1 MANKV
6 FEVKSFPQSLK
17 GFALVGGVSLVLAAC
32 SSGASDVSKPDM
44 SVSAME
50 DLPNCTEKREGETA
64 LVSEDSSTYKC
75 ENGKWTFVSA
85 PTPTVETLDDLFNCT
100 AKVEGDTVKVEAE
113 SAIYRCADGQWK
125 KFRALTDTL
134 PGVDD
139 LLACVTKREG
149 NSTYI
154 TNEHALYACED
165 GVWKKKITYMDTV
178 SSKDALPN
186 CTDKN
191 ENDSSYVKK
200 ENAVYLCI
208 AKSWRYLGDVS
219 ESADGLPNCTEKH
232 EEEKAFV
239 EEEHVTLICSNGKWY
254 RYNIYSTI
262 ESDDVKSSSSA
273 ASDSKWEDYKPES
286 SSSAKNSSSSKGAE
300 NSSSSKNVESSS
312 SVEVSGHYDCSVY
325 KCVTTEYL
333 NQEMLAAGKYGE
345 LLDVR
350 DSQVY
355 RTVQIGEQVWMA
367 QNLNFRYTQP
377 TADEDSSSFCC
388 EGDSTSCA
396 KFGRLYMWSATMDS
410 VGMYSENGKGCG
422 YGLTCSPNNPVQ
434 GLCPMGWHVPDTS
447 EWRVLTEYVGGYE
460 VAGKKLKSLG
470 KWFNDLNGTDNYGF
484 SALPTG
490 HYIYKGGCYDTY
502 KSTDLW
508 SSTDSDYYGAFYRYT
523 YTKASDHGP
532 YSEDYFIQDDR
543 RKNTGRPVRC
553 VKD

>member
-1 MANKV
+1 MKIMANHA
-6 FEVKSFPQSLK
+6 FEVKVPKSLK

-100 AKVEGDTVKVEAE
+100 AKVEGDTVKVKAE
-113 SAIYRCADGQWK
+113 SAIYRCADGVWK

-134 PGVDD
+134 SGVDD
-139 LLACVTKREG
+139 FLACVTKREG
-149 NSTYI
+149 NSAYI

-165 GVWKKKITYMDTV
+165 GAWKKKITYMDTV

-232 EEEKAFV
+232 EEERAFV

-254 RYNIYSTI
+254 RYNIYGTI

-273 ASDSKWEDYKPES
+273 ASDSKWEDYQPES
-286 SSSAKNSSSSKGAE
+286 SSSAKSSSSSKGAE

-312 SVEVSGHYDCSVY
+312 SFEVSEHYDCSVY

-367 QNLNFRYTQP
+367 QNLNYASVDGNMDYKKGSFCYDDIEENCDTYGKIYSW
-377 TADEDSSSFCC
+377 TASADMPSTYSTSTFVSEKRNEEKYQGACPAGYHIPQYEEVVTLLTYAGGVDSSDNIGKLSSAFLWS
-388 EGDSTSCA
+388 DSTIA
-396 KFGRLYMWSATMDS
+396 N
-410 VGMYSENGKGCG
+410 MYGLSLLPGGWITDYESYRDGG
-422 YGLTCSPNNPVQ
+422 YGNRFWLA
-434 GLCPMGWHVPDTS
+434 LDTKRTGAYI
-447 EWRVLTEYVGGYE
+447 WGYATDDTEAGYH
-460 VAGKKLKSLG
+460 
-470 KWFNDLNGTDNYGF
+470 FDFRMNYQRYKF
-484 SALPTG
+484 S
-490 HYIYKGGCYDTY
+490 I
-502 KSTDLW
+502 
-508 SSTDSDYYGAFYRYT
+508 
-523 YTKASDHGP
+523 
-532 YSEDYFIQDDR
+532 
-543 RKNTGRPVRC
+543 RC
-553 VKD
+553 IKD

>member
-1 MANKV
+1 MKIMANKV
-6 FEVKSFPQSLK
+6 FEVKSFPKSLK
-17 GFALVGGVSLVLAAC
+17 GFALVGGISLVLTAC

-100 AKVEGDTVKVEAE
+100 AKVEGDTVKVESE

-149 NSTYI
+149 NSAYI

-165 GVWKKKITYMDTV
+165 GSWKKKITYMDTV

-186 CTDKN
+186 CSDKN
-191 ENDSSYVKK
+191 EKDSSYVKK

-219 ESADGLPNCTEKH
+219 ESADGLPNCTERH

-262 ESDDVKSSSSA
+262 ETDDVKSSSSA

-286 SSSAKNSSSSKGAE
+286 SSSVKSSSSKGAE
-300 NSSSSKNVESSS
+300 NSSSSENVESSS

-367 QNLNFRYTQP
+367 QNLNYLP
-377 TADEDSSSFCC
+377 KSGASYCYDGDDSYC
-388 EGDSTSCA
+388 E
-396 KFGRLYMWSATMDS
+396 KYGRLYVRAAIS
-410 VGMYSENGKGCG
+410 
-422 YGLTCSPNNPVQ
+422 
-434 GLCPMGWHVPDTS
+434 CPSGWHLPDDS
-447 EWRVLTEYVGGYE
+447 EWETLFASIGGQSKASSALRASSGWE
-460 VAGKKLKSLG
+460 EKHP
-470 KWFNDLNGTDNYGF
+470 DLDDEDAYGF
-484 SALPTG
+484 SALPSGVYYFGDEGNTG
-490 HYIYKGGCYDTY
+490 WFFSATGYNDFSVDASESSK
-502 KSTDLW
+502 KSTAA
-508 SSTDSDYYGAFYRYT
+508 SYT
-523 YTKASDHGP
+523 AIS
-532 YSEDYFIQDDR
+532 
-543 RKNTGRPVRC
+543 VRC

>member
-85 PTPTVETLDDLFNCT
+85 PTPTVETLDDLSNCT

-149 NSTYI
+149 NSTHI

-165 GVWKKKITYMDTV
+165 GAWKKKITYMDTV

-191 ENDSSYVKK
+191 ENDSSFVKK

-232 EEEKAFV
+232 EEERAFV
-239 EEEHVTLICSNGKWY
+239 EEEHVTLVCSNGKWY

-262 ESDDVKSSSSA
+262 ETDDVKSSSSA
-273 ASDSKWEDYKPES
+273 ASDSKWDDYKPES

-312 SVEVSGHYDCSVY
+312 SFEVSGHYDCSVY

-355 RTVQIGEQVWMA
+355 RTIQIGEQVWMA
-367 QNLNFRYTQP
+367 QNLNYEKENTLCYDNLDNNCEIYGKLYTAP
-377 TADEDSSSFCC
+377 LA
-388 EGDSTSCA
+388 GI
-396 KFGRLYMWSATMDS
+396 
-410 VGMYSENGKGCG
+410 
-422 YGLTCSPNNPVQ
+422 
-434 GLCPMGWHVPDTS
+434 CPEGWHVPS
-447 EWRVLTEYVGGYE
+447 EENFIALFEYVNNGKIEKTEGLVDGMG
-460 VAGKKLKSLG
+460 VAFSNSEIIASKLVSECYNEWG
-470 KWFNDLNGTDNYGF
+470 NDDVYGF
-484 SALPTG
+484 SAIPSGFYYLNSEFRKKNVESLFLTTTSKND
-490 HYIYKGGCYDTY
+490 YRLLEIII
-502 KSTDLW
+502 
-508 SSTDSDYYGAFYRYT
+508 SSTDVWGHYDPIGSYKY
-523 YTKASDHGP
+523 P
-532 YSEDYFIQDDR
+532 I
-543 RKNTGRPVRC
+543 RC
-553 VKD
+553 IKD

>member
-6 FEVKSFPQSLK
+6 FKVKSFPQSLK
-17 GFALVGGVSLVLAAC
+17 GFALVGGIPFILAAC

-149 NSTYI
+149 NSAYI

-165 GVWKKKITYMDTV
+165 GSWKKKITYMDTV

-186 CTDKN
+186 CSDKN
-191 ENDSSYVKK
+191 EKDSSYVKK

-208 AKSWRYLGDVS
+208 AKSWRYLGNVS

-232 EEEKAFV
+232 EEERAFV

-273 ASDSKWEDYKPES
+273 ASDSKWDDYKPES
-286 SSSAKNSSSSKGAE
+286 SSSVKS
-300 NSSSSKNVESSS
+300 SSSSKNVESSS
-312 SVEVSGHYDCSVY
+312 SSKGAESSSSFEVFGHYDCSVY

-367 QNLNFRYTQP
+367 QNLNY
-377 TADEDSSSFCC
+377 ASVDGNMDYKKGSFCYGDIEENC
-388 EGDSTSCA
+388 DTYGKIYSWTASADMPSTYSTSKFVSEKRNEEKYQGACPAGYHIPQYEEVVTLLDYAGSSDNARKLSSAFLWSDSTITDAYGLSLLPGGWFTDYGSY
-396 KFGRLYMWSATMDS
+396 K
-410 VGMYSENGKGCG
+410 NGKIGNSFWLALDVKHTG
-422 YGLTCSPNNPVQ
+422 AYTWG
-434 GLCPMGWHVPDTS
+434 VPEISKDYPS
-447 EWRVLTEYVGGYE
+447 YL
-460 VAGKKLKSLG
+460 AS
-470 KWFNDLNGTDNYGF
+470 FNINYQNYKF
-484 SALPTG
+484 S
-490 HYIYKGGCYDTY
+490 I
-502 KSTDLW
+502 
-508 SSTDSDYYGAFYRYT
+508 
-523 YTKASDHGP
+523 
-532 YSEDYFIQDDR
+532 
-543 RKNTGRPVRC
+543 RC
-553 VKD
+553 IKD

>member
-85 PTPTVETLDDLFNCT
+85 PTPTVETLDDLSNCT

-149 NSTYI
+149 NSAYI

-165 GVWKKKITYMDTV
+165 GAWKKKITYMDTV

-191 ENDSSYVKK
+191 ENDSSFVKK

-232 EEEKAFV
+232 EEERAFV
-239 EEEHVTLICSNGKWY
+239 EEEHVTLICSNGKWC
-254 RYNIYSTI
+254 RYNIYGTI

-286 SSSAKNSSSSKGAE
+286 SSSVKSSSSF
-300 NSSSSKNVESSS
+300 
-312 SVEVSGHYDCSVY
+312 EVSGHYDCSVY

-355 RTVQIGEQVWMA
+355 RTIQIGEQVWMA
-367 QNLNFRYTQP
+367 QNLNYN
-377 TADEDSSSFCC
+377 ADRSICYDEIEENCKSYGKLYYGYFTDICPDGWRVPSEDDFITLLEVVN
-388 EGDSTSCA
+388 EGEVSRSDGQGSDGLWIVYKNTENLNL
-396 KFGRLYMWSATMDS
+396 KLGSASYVWNT
-410 VGMYSENGKGCG
+410 ENASKGSDI
-422 YGLTCSPNNPVQ
+422 YGLSLIPSGFRWDYGGFAEMDNCCHLRTASKAGIRNIV
-434 GLCPMGWHVPDTS
+434 MKTYADTNMVMS
-447 EWRVLTEYVGGYE
+447 HY
-460 VAGKKLKSLG
+460 
-470 KWFNDLNGTDNYGF
+470 DL
-484 SALPTG
+484 
-490 HYIYKGGCYDTY
+490 
-502 KSTDLW
+502 
-508 SSTDSDYYGAFYRYT
+508 SSYA
-523 YTKASDHGP
+523 
-532 YSEDYFIQDDR
+532 YSI
-543 RKNTGRPVRC
+543 RC
-553 VKD
+553 IKD

>member
-1 MANKV
+1 MANHAI
-6 FEVKSFPQSLK
+6 EVVTLSQSLK
-17 GFALVGGVSLVLAAC
+17 GFALVGGISLVLAAC

-100 AKVEGDTVKVEAE
+100 AKVEGDTVKVKAE
-113 SAIYRCADGQWK
+113 SAIYRCADGVWK

-134 PGVDD
+134 SGVDD

-149 NSTYI
+149 NSAYI

-165 GVWKKKITYMDTV
+165 GAWKKKITYMDTV

-232 EEEKAFV
+232 EEERAFV
-239 EEEHVTLICSNGKWY
+239 EEEYVTLICSNGKWY

-273 ASDSKWEDYKPES
+273 ASDSKWEDYQPES
-286 SSSAKNSSSSKGAE
+286 SSSAKSSSSSKGAE
-300 NSSSSKNVESSS
+300 SSSSSKNVESSS
-312 SVEVSGHYDCSVY
+312 SFEVSGHYDCSVY

-355 RTVQIGEQVWMA
+355 RTIQIGEQVWMA
-367 QNLNFRYTQP
+367 QNLNYASIDGNMDYKKGSFCYDDIEENCDTYGKIYSW
-377 TADEDSSSFCC
+377 TASADMPSTYSTSTFVSEKRNEEKYQGACPAGYHIPQYEEVVTLLTYAGGVDSSDNIGKLSSAFLWS
-388 EGDSTSCA
+388 DSTIA
-396 KFGRLYMWSATMDS
+396 NM
-410 VGMYSENGKGCG
+410 
-422 YGLTCSPNNPVQ
+422 YGLSLLP
-434 GLCPMGWHVPDTS
+434 GGWFTDYGSYVKEKIGNRFWLALDVKHTGAYIWGWATVDT
-447 EWRVLTEYVGGYE
+447 GNGYNFD
-460 VAGKKLKSLG
+460 SRM
-470 KWFNDLNGTDNYGF
+470 NYQHYKF
-484 SALPTG
+484 S
-490 HYIYKGGCYDTY
+490 I
-502 KSTDLW
+502 
-508 SSTDSDYYGAFYRYT
+508 
-523 YTKASDHGP
+523 
-532 YSEDYFIQDDR
+532 
-543 RKNTGRPVRC
+543 RC
-553 VKD
+553 IKD

>member
-6 FEVKSFPQSLK
+6 FEVKVSQSLK
-17 GFALVGGVSLVLAAC
+17 GFALVGGISLVLAAC

-100 AKVEGDTVKVEAE
+100 AKAEGDTVKVEAE
-113 SAIYRCADGQWK
+113 SAIFRCAGGEWK

-149 NSTYI
+149 NSAYI

-165 GVWKKKITYMDTV
+165 GAWKKKITYMDTV

-191 ENDSSYVKK
+191 ENDSGYVKK

-232 EEEKAFV
+232 EEERAFV

-262 ESDDVKSSSSA
+262 ESDDEKSSSSS
-273 ASDSKWEDYKPES
+273 ASDSKWEDYQPES
-286 SSSAKNSSSSKGAE
+286 SSSAKSSSSSKGAE
-300 NSSSSKNVESSS
+300 NSSSSKNVESSGS
-312 SVEVSGHYDCSVY
+312 FEVSGHYDCSVY

-367 QNLNFRYTQP
+367 QNLNYASVDGNMDYQKGTFCYNNMEKNCDIYGKLYSW
-377 TADEDSSSFCC
+377 TASADMPSTY
-388 EGDSTSCA
+388 STS
-396 KFGRLYMWSATMDS
+396 KFVSEKRNEEKYQGACPAGYHIPQYEEVKTLFVYAGCESCSDNVGKLSSAFLWSDRTITD
-410 VGMYSENGKGCG
+410 E
-422 YGLTCSPNNPVQ
+422 YGLSLLP
-434 GLCPMGWHVPDTS
+434 GGWIASTIYTRRGDGNRFWLALDAKHTKAYIWGNTV
-447 EWRVLTEYVGGYE
+447 E
-460 VAGKKLKSLG
+460 
-470 KWFNDLNGTDNYGF
+470 DNAYGF
-484 SALPTG
+484 DLTRE
-490 HYIYKGGCYDTY
+490 YTTY
-502 KSTDLW
+502 KFS
-508 SSTDSDYYGAFYRYT
+508 
-523 YTKASDHGP
+523 
-532 YSEDYFIQDDR
+532 I
-543 RKNTGRPVRC
+543 RC
-553 VKD
+553 IKD